1 MDGYNSFLH
10 GDRLKKLYYKI
21 LFLLALVIS
30 IGIYIFFNFQPAV
43 YQSSGKFA
51 VFYLN
56 KSDTTASGLQ
66 TNDDLTKS
74 VAATITSRYFLEK
87 VSQTSGVDFDSKM
100 LDNNVDNIVKANV
113 MTSSNIISVDFM
125 NTNTDNL
132 DKINAVFLNQ
142 LNSSKIISGSN
153 SSITIQAID
162 PLYTLPN
169 PTYPKPLTYALVSLA
184 VIIFAGFLIIYT
196 LSV

>member
-10 GDRLKKLYYKI
+10 GDKLKKLYYKI
-21 LFLLALVIS
+21 LFLSAIVIS
-30 IGIYIFFNFQPAV
+30 LGIYIYFNFQPAV

-51 VFYLN
+51 VFYVS
-56 KSDTTASGLQ
+56 KTDTSTSGLQ
-66 TNDDLTKS
+66 TSDDLTKS

-87 VSQTSGVDFDSKM
+87 VSQASNVNFDSKM
-100 LDNNVDNIVKANV
+100 LDNNVDGIVKANV

-125 NTNTDNL
+125 NTDTDNL

-162 PLYTLPN
+162 PLYTLPD
-169 PTYPKPLTYALVSLA
+169 PTYPKPLTYALISLA
-184 VIIFAGFLIIYT
+184 VIVFAGLLIIYT
-196 LSV
+196 LSA